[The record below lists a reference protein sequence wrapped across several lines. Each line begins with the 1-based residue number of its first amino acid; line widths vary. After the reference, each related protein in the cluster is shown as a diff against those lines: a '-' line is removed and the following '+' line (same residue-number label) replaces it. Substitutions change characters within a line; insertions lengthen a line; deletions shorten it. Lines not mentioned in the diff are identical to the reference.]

1 MDFDRGER
9 ARRKDAGRD
18 GGPDAN
24 DTDNSETSGSSMG
37 GIGISEEFQKHIFE
51 PFTREESA
59 TVSGIQGTGLGLAIS
74 KTIMDMMGGD
84 ISVESE
90 AGRGSEFVVSLECAV
105 GEAVEGAYELASP
118 S

>member
-24 DTDNSETSGSSMG
+24 DTDNSETSGSGMG

-105 GEAVEGAYELASP
+105 GQRGRGRV
-118 S
+118 